1 MPLRVPNLVVVGGSY
16 VGTNVARQLA
26 ERFHDRFRVLLIEKN
41 SHFHHLFAFPRFAV
55 TNEARTEKAF
65 IPYMPGTFATA
76 PAGAGTVLQAKVL
89 DIDSSSVRLDRFVSL
104 DGQKLD
110 RIPFDFLILATGTDA
125 VAPSRMPSAD
135 KLGGVAY
142 LRQHAST
149 VAQRKQIV
157 IIGGGAVGV
166 QMATDLKDLF
176 PQKSVTLVHSREQ
189 LMNRFASGL
198 DAIVKQRCAELGV
211 NLVLGSRVKIP
222 AEGYPTDG
230 SIVNIEC
237 LNGTKIPADM
247 VIVANGLRPQSEILR
262 SLSSESINPDGFVS
276 VKRTLQI
283 SDSRY
288 PNIFAIGD
296 IAATGAAKAARPAA
310 KQAELVVENV
320 DRILKNK
327 SLEDYDGSDPHGIH
341 LTLGIKKNVVFRN
354 PAAGSAEASTVD
366 RDDGALDMNIDG
378 VWTRKGG
385 GGDANL

>member
-1 MPLRVPNLVVVGGSY
+1 MALRNLVVVGGSY

-76 PAGAGTVLQAKVL
+76 PAGAGTVIQAKVL
-89 DIDSSSVRLDRFVSL
+89 GIESSSVSLDRKVTL
-104 DGQKLD
+104 DNQQVD

-125 VAPSRMPSAD
+125 APPSRMPSSE

-166 QMATDLKDLF
+166 QMATDLKDLY
-176 PQKSVTLVHSREQ
+176 PEKSVTLVHSREQ
-189 LMNRFASGL
+189 VMNRFASGL
-198 DAIVKQRCAELGV
+198 DGIVKQRCAELGV
-211 NLVLGSRVKIP
+211 NLKLGSRVKIP

-230 SIVNIEC
+230 SIVQVEC
-237 LNGTKIPADM
+237 LDGTSIPADM
-247 VIVANGLRPQSEILR
+247 VVVANGLKPQSEILKA
-262 SLSSESINPDGFVS
+262 LSPESINTEGFVS

-283 SDSRY
+283 SDSRF
-288 PNIFAIGD
+288 PSIFAIGD

-310 KQAELVVENV
+310 QQAELVVENI
-320 DRILKNK
+320 DHILKNEP
-327 SLEDYDGSDPHGIH
+327 LGEYDASNPHGIH
-341 LTLGIKKNVVFRN
+341 LTLGIVSYLCLSPFVQTNTSSEEERRLPQPGN
-354 PAAGSAEASTVD
+354 
-366 RDDGALDMNIDG
+366 RCC
-378 VWTRKGG
+378 
-385 GGDANL
+385 